1 MKKAIFIDRDGTII
15 AEPADEQVDSLEKL
29 SFVPG
34 AIGGLRALTGLG
46 FELVMVTNQDGLGTP
61 SFPEKDFLPP
71 HEKML
76 QTLAGEGVVFD
87 HKRRDDTVPL
97 VLEPGAEFL
106 LGHPESSSLYLKM
119 QVGLLGAGD
128 RGLGSSLW
136 AQRPARPHHILTSPF
151 LLAKKAQGLVRA
163 NC

>member
-1 MKKAIFIDRDGTII
+1 MCRFCRGGGQQPPSVGGGSKWECLQYQGLDWTL
-15 AEPADEQVDSLEKL
+15 PAV
-29 SFVPG
+29 G
-34 AIGGLRALTGLG
+34 AVEGFRAGQG
-46 FELVMVTNQDGLGTP
+46 
-61 SFPEKDFLPP
+61 
-71 HEKML
+71 H
-76 QTLAGEGVVFD
+76 D

-106 LGHPESSSLYLKM
+106 LAHPESSSLYLKE

-136 AQRPARPHHILTSPF
+136 AQRPASPHHILTSPF

-163 NC
+163 SC

>member
-1 MKKAIFIDRDGTII
+1 MCRFAGV
-15 AEPADEQVDSLEKL
+15 VDSGLLLWAGGSKWECL
-29 SFVPG
+29 QYQGLDWTLPSVG
-34 AIGGLRALTGLG
+34 AIESFRAG
-46 FELVMVTNQDGLGTP
+46 QR
-61 SFPEKDFLPP
+61 
-71 HEKML
+71 H
-76 QTLAGEGVVFD
+76 D

-163 NC
+163 NSIHP